1 MAMDP
6 ESAKKLQLLLVVAI
20 LIAAGRAGYIVY
32 ERHEALKEEA
42 KPKQEVAMKADNY
55 VTPKKL
61 RPYDLKSA
69 HQLTEQPVWV
79 RVGYKLTYYPYD
91 AQKHKVDFAHAADTL
106 PPLEKLSIQDVITD
120 TSPEAPGVKQVMAAF
135 SLDGKQYA
143 VPIGAQKGS
152 EYKFFSDEAFFNE
165 DPHELYKHW
174 PADVWSKI
182 EAHEVKNG
190 MSELQTSFAIG
201 AGAPE
206 AYSSGQY
213 GSRTLHYANGSK
225 PMSVSFEND
234 KAVEIKA
241 EPGAGS

>member
-6 ESAKKLQLLLVVAI
+6 ESSKKLQLLLAVAI

-32 ERHEALKEEA
+32 ERHEAMKEEA

-69 HQLTEQPVWV
+69 RQLTEQPVWV
-79 RVGYKLTYYPYD
+79 KAGYQLTYYPYD
-91 AQKHKVDFAHAADTL
+91 PQKRKADFAHAAGTL
-106 PPLEKLSIQDVITD
+106 PPLKKLSIEDVVTD
-120 TSPEAPGVKQVMAAF
+120 TSPEAPGAKQVMAVY
-135 SLDGKQYA
+135 SLDGKHYA
-143 VPIGAQKGS
+143 VPIGAQKES
-152 EYKFFSDEAFFNE
+152 EFKFYSDDAFFNE
-165 DPHELYKHW
+165 DPHDLYKHW

-182 EAHEVKNG
+182 EAHEVQAG

-213 GSRTLHYANGSK
+213 GSRTLHYTNGGK
-225 PMSVSFEND
+225 PMTVSFEND

-241 EPGAGS
+241 GS